1 MVYSNQS
8 GMNGWVKIHRK
19 ILDKPIW
26 LNSTPEQKAILMTI
40 ILMANFEEKE
50 WEWEGRKFKVLP
62 GQFVSSL
69 ESIRQKSGKGI
80 SIRNVR
86 SAITRF
92 KKLDFM
98 TEQVTRTGRI
108 ITVCKWEA
116 YQDISIN
123 DRQSIRQRGDK
134 EVTAT
139 KKGKKTKNNITD
151 IFDDFRKEYPG
162 TKRGLKTELDN
173 FLKKNDAEIV
183 YQLKPALIREMEWR
197 KEAEKG
203 GEFIAPWKHLSTW
216 INQKCW
222 EQEFPTISTSDNY
235 KPPTG
240 LKR

>member
-1 MVYSNQS
+1 
-8 GMNGWVKIHRK
+8 MNGWVKVHRE

-40 ILMANFEEKE
+40 ILMANFEEKG

-98 TEQVTRTGRI
+98 TEQVTKTGRL
-108 ITVCKWEA
+108 ITICNWEA
-116 YQDISIN
+116 YQDMSIS
-123 DRQSIRQRGDK
+123 DRQSIRQTGDK
-134 EVTAT
+134 QVTAI
-139 KKGKKTKNNITD
+139 KKVKKTKNNTSD
-151 IFDDFRKEYPG
+151 IFDEFRKEYPG
-162 TKRGLKTELDN
+162 TKRGLQTELDN

-183 YQLKPALIREMEWR
+183 YQLKPALTREMEWR
-197 KEAEKG
+197 KEAGKC
-203 GEFIAPWKHLSTW
+203 GEFVASWKLLSTW

-222 EQEFPTISTSDNY
+222 EQEFPAIATVKHNY
-235 KPPTG
+235 QKPPTG